1 MRSPTRLPIFRHWL
15 TCLILLFV
23 LGILTACA
31 VPRVP
36 SGSTNS
42 SKGSDA
48 TDGKSE
54 TAVAVESTP
63 TPSPTPISTSTPG
76 PTPTA
81 TPTALAQADPA
92 RAATLVAE
100 GQALRLQSD
109 LSGAEAAFIDAIAAD
124 PSNVPAYIGLTEVYL
139 YLPQYWQ
146 QALTTA
152 EAAAALAPE
161 DPVAQA
167 YLAWAQQGAHH
178 FDDAWETALRA
189 VELGPENVTA
199 QTALAD
205 VLNSVYQIDEAYEH
219 AQIAVNLDDQ
229 DAGAWSTLGSIAY
242 TLENWD
248 EAGDAYNR
256 AAELEPDFFAGHL
269 LLARHALNTTGDVE
283 VALELLQPAV
293 DVQPTHPWILSFLVD
308 AAIERNEWATAEE
321 TCQQMMV
328 ANQPHTPYPDAYAC
342 MAGVL
347 VVQERYA
354 DAEPYQVLA
363 EALATPAR
371 RDISLLRMRLYNE
384 LDQCDKGRDL
394 AQAWLDDRP
403 YSVLAVRMI
412 GVSYL
417 CEEDFDQAIE
427 KFTEVVEKLPRSVAD
442 ARLLANAYARAGK
455 AAEAR
460 AALAKVQS
468 FATNDPL
475 YYQGLYEV
483 QLFLGQQEE
492 AVKAAQRWQVLRPDS
507 SDAKISI
514 ALAQLILGKVSAAQ
528 SAAQSALDDGATGS
542 TLYAVLGETFSRQGD
557 YEKAEEYLLKAL
569 AIADNSFLAH
579 NFITT
584 LYLVQG
590 DCDKVEPHIQWL
602 IENGDDEENT
612 AQLQGILDD
621 CRTRAARP
629 TPDPATALDDDAVVS
644 EAEALLTAVGVESR
658 SVYFTKEEQQRNLL
672 VAYSSDFA
680 AESSD
685 FSDLEHEIAL
695 GLARLLPR
703 IDSQPDGLLLL
714 SGSKEKPHNI
724 TYVPTQAALLWSNG
738 ELTDAEFEETWI
750 VQSAADLNSEDENAP
765 ESGKVNGRL

>member
-1 MRSPTRLPIFRHWL
+1 MRAPIRLPIFRHWL
-15 TCLILLFV
+15 TCLSVVFV
-23 LGILTACA
+23 LGMLTACT

-36 SGSTNS
+36 SGTTNS
-42 SKGSDA
+42 SKGSDT
-48 TDGKSE
+48 TDGKAE
-54 TAVAVESTP
+54 AAAVESTA

-76 PTPTA
+76 PTLTA
-81 TPTALAQADPA
+81 TPAGLTEADPA
-92 RAATLVAE
+92 RAATLIDE
-100 GQALRLQSD
+100 GQTLRLQSD

-124 PSNVPAYIGLTEVYL
+124 PSSVPAHIGLAEVYL
-139 YLPQYWQ
+139 YWPQYWQ
-146 QALTTA
+146 QALATA
-152 EAAAALAPE
+152 ETAASLAPE

-178 FDDAWETALRA
+178 FDDAWQTALRA

-205 VLNSVYQIDEAYEH
+205 ILSSVYQIDEAYEH
-219 AQIAVNLDDQ
+219 AQMAVRLDDQ

-248 EAGDAYNR
+248 EAGDAYEQ
-256 AAELEPDFFAGHL
+256 AAALEPEFFASHL
-269 LLARHALNTTGDVE
+269 LLARHEMNTTGDVE

-308 AAIERNEWATAEE
+308 VAIERNDWATAEE
-321 TCQQMMV
+321 TCQQMLV
-328 ANQPHTPYPDAYAC
+328 ANQPQTPYPDGYAC

-384 LDQCDKGRDL
+384 NDQCDKGRDL
-394 AQAWLDDRP
+394 AQAWLDERP

-417 CEEDFDQAIE
+417 CEEDFEQAIE

-442 ARLLANAYARAGK
+442 ARLLANAYARAGHG
-455 AAEAR
+455 AQAR
-460 AALAKVQS
+460 AALNKVQS
-468 FATNDPL
+468 FTTNNPL

-492 AVKAAQRWQVLRPDS
+492 AVKSAQRWQVLRPDS

-514 ALAQLILGKVSAAQ
+514 ALAQLILGKVPAAQ
-528 SAAQSALDDGATGS
+528 SAAQSALDEGATGS
-542 TLYAVLGETFSRQGD
+542 TLYAVLGETYSRQGD
-557 YEKAEEYLLKAL
+557 YEQAEEYLLKAL

-590 DCDKVEPHIQWL
+590 DCDKVAPHIQWL
-602 IENGDDEENT
+602 IENGDDEEST
-612 AQLQGILDD
+612 AQLQEILDD

-629 TPDPATALDDDAVVS
+629 TPDPATALDDEAVVG
-644 EAEALLTAVGVESR
+644 EAEALLSAVGVESR

-680 AESSD
+680 AASSD
-685 FSDLEHEIAL
+685 FSELEHEIAL

-703 IDSQPDGLLLL
+703 IDSQPDGLILL
-714 SGSKEKPHNI
+714 SGSKEEPHNI

-738 ELTDAEFEETWI
+738 ELTDAEFEATWI
-750 VQSAADLNSEDENAP
+750 VNSAADLNSENEKAKESVAP
-765 ESGKVNGRL
+765 NT